1 MPTVTQGIIVTV
13 GTTLA
18 HGSATAGVLTV
29 MAINIAADRGRANGI
44 PDVTVMNTV
53 ATIVATTIIDNLMI
67 VTAPLAGEGNIL
79 DGLVTIA
86 VAGITDVSGMIDG
99 VIQKSC
105 GAPIAMSVSRCAFF
119 I

>member
-13 GTTLA
+13 GTTQA

-44 PDVTVMNTV
+44 PDVTVMNSV
-53 ATIVATTIIDNLMI
+53 AAIVATTIIDNLMI
-67 VTAPLAGEGNIL
+67 VTAPVAGEGNIL
-79 DGLVTIA
+79 DGLVT

-99 VIQKSC
+99 VIQKLC